1 LTRIKRF
8 EKLFVKSNIYF
19 DHYTDE
25 TPGLSGRFQKQGI
38 TMNVK
43 FSLILLVSLL
53 MAGPVAAETT
63 YQPFVLASVNDAG
76 LDEQTEATTSALE
89 QAGFMVVGQYSPI
102 ENTNVIVV
110 TSQNLMA
117 VAALSEKG
125 GYGAGQ
131 RVSVSL
137 RDDKTEVAFVN
148 PLYIQHAYRLE
159 GDLQSVYD
167 QLSQVLGNMET
178 FGAKKKMTAKKLAKY
193 HYMMA
198 MQRFDDPSELGSFES
213 HEAALA
219 AVEKGLAV
227 EGDALTQIYRIDI
240 PGKDQSV
247 FGVGMKATN
256 DEEEDID
263 STFQMSIVDFEGYSK
278 VAYFPYEVL
287 VSGKE
292 VEALHMRFRMAVHF
306 PDLSMMGEHGF
317 TKLMSAPGATEDA
330 LENMVSSE

>member
-1 LTRIKRF
+1 MNT
-8 EKLFVKSNIYF
+8 KL
-19 DHYTDE
+19 
-25 TPGLSGRFQKQGI
+25 P
-38 TMNVK
+38 
-43 FSLILLVSLL
+43 LILLVSLL

-89 QAGFMVVGQYSPI
+89 QAGFMFVGQYSPV
-102 ENTNVIVV
+102 ENTRVIVV

-137 RDDKTEVAFVN
+137 RDDKTEVAFIN
-148 PLYIQHAYRLE
+148 PLYIQHAYRME

-167 QLSQVLGNMET
+167 QLSQVLGNIET
-178 FGAKKKMTAKKLAKY
+178 FGAEKKMTAKKLAKY

-227 EGDALTQIYRIDI
+227 EGDALTQVYRIDI

-256 DEEEDID
+256 DEEKDID

-287 VSGKE
+287 VNGKD

-306 PDLSMMGEHGF
+306 PDLSMTGEHGF
-317 TKLMSAPGATEDA
+317 TKLMSAPGATQDA
-330 LENMVSSE
+330 LEGMVSAE

>member
-1 LTRIKRF
+1 MNIK
-8 EKLFVKSNIYF
+8 L
-19 DHYTDE
+19 
-25 TPGLSGRFQKQGI
+25 P
-38 TMNVK
+38 
-43 FSLILLVSLL
+43 LIALVALL

-89 QAGFMVVGQYSPI
+89 QAGFMVVGQYSPV

-148 PLYIQHAYRLE
+148 PLYIQRAYRME

-167 QLSQVLGNMET
+167 QLGQALGNVET
-178 FGAKKKMTAKKLAKY
+178 FGVKKKMTAKKLAKY
-193 HYMMA
+193 HYMIG
-198 MQRFDDPSELGSFES
+198 MQRFDDPSELGSFDS

-263 STFQMSIVDFEGYSK
+263 SVFQMSIVDFEGYSK

-287 VSGKE
+287 VSGKD

-317 TKLMSAPGATEDA
+317 TKLISAPGATQKA
-330 LENMVSSE
+330 LENMVSAE

>member
-1 LTRIKRF
+1 MNT
-8 EKLFVKSNIYF
+8 KL
-19 DHYTDE
+19 
-25 TPGLSGRFQKQGI
+25 P
-38 TMNVK
+38 
-43 FSLILLVSLL
+43 LILLVSLL

-63 YQPFVLASVNDAG
+63 FQPFVLASVSDAG

-89 QAGFMVVGQYSPI
+89 QAGFMVVGQYSPV

-148 PLYIQHAYRLE
+148 PLYIQHAYRME

-167 QLSQVLGNMET
+167 QLSQALGNIET
-178 FGAKKKMTAKKLAKY
+178 FGAEKKMTAKKLAKY

-198 MQRFDDPSELGSFES
+198 MQRFDDPSDLGSFES

-227 EGDALTQIYRIDI
+227 EGDALTQVYRIDI

-256 DEEEDID
+256 DEEKDID

-287 VSGKE
+287 VNGKD

-317 TKLMSAPGATEDA
+317 TKLISAPGATQDA
-330 LENMVSSE
+330 LKGMVSAE

>member
-1 LTRIKRF
+1 
-8 EKLFVKSNIYF
+8 
-19 DHYTDE
+19 
-25 TPGLSGRFQKQGI
+25 
-38 TMNVK
+38 MNVK

-263 STFQMSIVDFEGYSK
+263 STFQMSIVDYEGYSK

-306 PDLSMMGEHGF
+306 PDLSMMGAHGF
-317 TKLMSAPGATEDA
+317 TKLISAPGATQDA
-330 LENMVSSE
+330 LENMVSAE

>member
-1 LTRIKRF
+1 MNIK
-8 EKLFVKSNIYF
+8 L
-19 DHYTDE
+19 
-25 TPGLSGRFQKQGI
+25 
-38 TMNVK
+38 
-43 FSLILLVSLL
+43 SLILLVSLL
-53 MAGPVAAETT
+53 LAGPVAAETT
-63 YQPFVLASVNDAG
+63 YQPFVLASVNDTS
-76 LDEQTEATTSALE
+76 LDEQTEATTSVLE
-89 QAGFMVVGQYSPI
+89 QAGFMVVGQYSPV
-102 ENTNVIVV
+102 EDSNVIVV

-137 RDDKTEVAFVN
+137 RDNKAEVTFVN

-167 QLSQVLGNMET
+167 QLSQVLGNMEA
-178 FGAKKKMTAKKLAKY
+178 FGAEKKMTAKKLAKY

-198 MQRFDDPSELGSFES
+198 MQRFDDPSELGSFDS

-247 FGVGMKATN
+247 FGVGMKAAN
-256 DEEEDID
+256 DEEKDID
-263 STFQMSIVDFEGYSK
+263 STFQMSIVDFEGFSK

-317 TKLMSAPGATEDA
+317 TKLISAPGATQKA
-330 LENMVSSE
+330 LEGMVSGE

>member
-1 LTRIKRF
+1 MNT
-8 EKLFVKSNIYF
+8 KL
-19 DHYTDE
+19 
-25 TPGLSGRFQKQGI
+25 
-38 TMNVK
+38 
-43 FSLILLVSLL
+43 SLILLVSLL
-53 MAGPVAAETT
+53 MAGPVVAETAF
-63 YQPFVLASVNDAG
+63 QPFVLASVNDAG
-76 LDEQTEATTSALE
+76 LAEQTEASTSALE
-89 QAGFMVVGQYSPI
+89 QAGFMVVGQYSPV

-148 PLYIQHAYRLE
+148 PLYIQRAYRME

-167 QLSQVLGNMET
+167 QLSQALGHIET
-178 FGAKKKMTAKKLAKY
+178 FGAEKKMTAKKLAKY

-198 MQRFDDPSELGSFES
+198 MQRFDDPSELDSFES

-287 VSGKE
+287 VDGKD

-330 LENMVSSE
+330 LENMVSAE

>member
-1 LTRIKRF
+1 MSIKIPF
-8 EKLFVKSNIYF
+8 
-19 DHYTDE
+19 
-25 TPGLSGRFQKQGI
+25 
-38 TMNVK
+38 
-43 FSLILLVSLL
+43 ILLVSLL
-53 MAGPVAAETT
+53 MAGPVAAETS

-89 QAGFMVVGQYSPI
+89 QAGFMVIGQYSPV
-102 ENTNVIVV
+102 ENSRVIVV

-131 RVSVSL
+131 RISVSL
-137 RDDKTEVAFVN
+137 RDDKTEVAFIN
-148 PLYIQHAYRLE
+148 PLYIQHAYRME

-167 QLSQVLGNMET
+167 QLSQVLGNIET

-193 HYMMA
+193 HYMIA

-227 EGDALTQIYRIDI
+227 EGDALTQVYRIDI
-240 PGKDQSV
+240 PGRDQSV

-256 DEEEDID
+256 DEEKDID

-287 VSGKE
+287 VDGKE

-306 PDLSMMGEHGF
+306 PDLKMTGKHGF
-317 TKLMSAPGATEDA
+317 TKLMSSPGATQDA
-330 LENMVSSE
+330 LKDMVSGE

>member
-1 LTRIKRF
+1 MNIK
-8 EKLFVKSNIYF
+8 L
-19 DHYTDE
+19 
-25 TPGLSGRFQKQGI
+25 
-38 TMNVK
+38 
-43 FSLILLVSLL
+43 SLILLVSLL

-63 YQPFVLASVNDAG
+63 FQPFVLASVNDAG

-89 QAGFMVVGQYSPI
+89 QAGFMVVGQYSPV

-137 RDDKTEVAFVN
+137 RDDKTEVAFIN
-148 PLYIQHAYRLE
+148 PLYIQHAYRME

-167 QLSQVLGNMET
+167 QLSQALGNIET
-178 FGAKKKMTAKKLAKY
+178 FGAEKKMTAKKLAKY
-193 HYMMA
+193 HYMIA
-198 MQRFDDPSELGSFES
+198 MQRFDDPSELGSFDS

-227 EGDALTQIYRIDI
+227 EGDALTQIYRIDV

-278 VAYFPYEVL
+278 VAYFPYEIL

-306 PDLSMMGEHGF
+306 PDLSMMGQHGF
-317 TKLMSAPGATEDA
+317 TKLISAPGATEDA
-330 LENMVSSE
+330 LENLVSSE